1 MATPPGAVYPADLRV
16 ATGGSVWVVSFPQV
30 RGIDRPAPNRRTG
43 GELRERSTDMLAAI
57 GGLGIVGI
65 IVVILI
71 VLAVLY
77 FARRA

>member
-1 MATPPGAVYPADLRV
+1 VL
-16 ATGGSVWVVSFPQV
+16 VSFPQV
-30 RGIDRPAPNRRTG
+30 RGIDRPA
-43 GELRERSTDMLAAI
+43 TDGKEEVMLAAI

-71 VLAVLY
+71 VLAVIY

>member
-1 MATPPGAVYPADLRV
+1 VKPTTSEV
-16 ATGGSVWVVSFPQV
+16 SSFPRV
-30 RGIDRPAPNRRTG
+30 RWGVSKRKGVDRK
-43 GELRERSTDMLAAI
+43 ERAMLAAI

-71 VLAVLY
+71 VLAVIY

>member
-1 MATPPGAVYPADLRV
+1 
-16 ATGGSVWVVSFPQV
+16 V
-30 RGIDRPAPNRRTG
+30 RGIDRPAPNRGTG
-43 GELRERSTDMLAAI
+43 GELRERSSDMLAAI